1 MDRHRYTHNT
11 DSDRLTEYVQS
22 YTGTGLLQKSR
33 KKLETEEQ
41 PLLVETENS
50 HRSWGEEKNA
60 EVSVQVILA
69 QLNILLE
76 SKCL

>member
-1 MDRHRYTHNT
+1 MDRRRYTHNT

>member
-1 MDRHRYTHNT
+1 MNRKTQTHNK
-11 DSDRLTEYVQS
+11 DRDRLTEHVQS

-50 HRSWGEEKNA
+50 HR
-60 EVSVQVILA
+60 
-69 QLNILLE
+69 
-76 SKCL
+76 

>member
-1 MDRHRYTHNT
+1 MNRCRHTHNT

-50 HRSWGEEKNA
+50 HRSWGKKKNA

-69 QLNILLE
+69 QVNILLE

>member
-1 MDRHRYTHNT
+1 M
-11 DSDRLTEYVQS
+11 
-22 YTGTGLLQKSR
+22 QKSR

-50 HRSWGEEKNA
+50 HRSWGKKQKTKNA

>member
-1 MDRHRYTHNT
+1 MNRCRHTHNT

-50 HRSWGEEKNA
+50 HRSWGKKNA

-69 QLNILLE
+69 QVNILLE

>member
-1 MDRHRYTHNT
+1 MDRRRYTHNT

-33 KKLETEEQ
+33 KKLETVEQ

-50 HRSWGEEKNA
+50 HRSWGEEK
-60 EVSVQVILA
+60 
-69 QLNILLE
+69 
-76 SKCL
+76 KCRG